1 MPNVILDLL
10 PYVDTGEPI
19 PLELMLEALRGAEGG
34 IGKPNR
40 RQVANNIM
48 AGAGDYLPGDFLV
61 AFIRADISH
70 RDALRLIS
78 ERRSYIERAR
88 NLLPTIL
95 KLVGARNCE
104 SIRSVLLQ
112 IDDCCHDFPI
122 IEKSSH
128 RKKQRKELC
137 QKIDRLR
144 NSLEDTISCIEQ
156 SSQYVDIEFEHH
168 KTALHRSIYL
178 YLL

>member
-1 MPNVILDLL
+1 MILDLL

-95 KLVGARNCE
+95 NLVGARYD
-104 SIRSVLLQ
+104 Q
-112 IDDCCHDFPI
+112 CCF
-122 IEKSSH
+122 
-128 RKKQRKELC
+128 R
-137 QKIDRLR
+137 
-144 NSLEDTISCIEQ
+144 
-156 SSQYVDIEFEHH
+156 
-168 KTALHRSIYL
+168 
-178 YLL
+178 

>member
-1 MPNVILDLL
+1 M
-10 PYVDTGEPI
+10 
-19 PLELMLEALRGAEGG
+19 
-34 IGKPNR
+34 
-40 RQVANNIM
+40 
-48 AGAGDYLPGDFLV
+48 
-61 AFIRADISH
+61 
-70 RDALRLIS
+70 
-78 ERRSYIERAR
+78 
-88 NLLPTIL
+88 
-95 KLVGARNCE
+95 
-104 SIRSVLLQ
+104 LLQ

-168 KTALHRSIYL
+168 KTALHRTKFSEYL
-178 YLL
+178 PLLTLDQVKYELRHLIFAADIVAYRETIGDEHFVVGDNKARTHIVECAYSLALSRKTPVRHHAWL